1 MHEGHAGVA
10 RYSIS
15 TPPGDV
21 VPLLSVAMRTA
32 APALLLLVLA
42 AGATTAG
49 RATEPNAETRRW
61 WGHIQVLSSD
71 DMEGRDTG
79 SDGYKRAAAYVA
91 DQFERNGIT
100 PAGERRYYQA
110 VPIRSLR
117 LNTRRSSAEIVGDR
131 GTQRLRWLQQI
142 TVAPAAGLPRQISG
156 RLVFAGSDNASGL
169 DTSGAIV
176 VRLNPERFVPGAP
189 AQAAPP
195 PRAAAV
201 IGIDSAVGVEP
212 TRWPAAYAV
221 AMTLADAPAPAPPT
235 GPLAF
240 RFNPAQADVLFEGS
254 GHTYK
259 ELLGL
264 AAEQQP
270 VPSFALQGT
279 LNIRLQFDLD
289 MLESDNVIGV
299 LRGADPAL
307 ADEYVV
313 LSAHLDGYGIGEPWG
328 SDRTYNGAFDDAA
341 YVATLIDFAERLRES
356 GTRLRRSLLFAI
368 VTGEEKGLLG
378 SRYYTQ
384 HLTVPRE
391 QLVANVNLDQLRPI
405 FPLHTLTT
413 LAVDDSSLGDTV
425 RQVAATMGIRIQPD
439 PEPLRNL
446 LRRSD
451 HINFIQ
457 IGVPAV
463 GFIFGFEKGTPDE
476 AAYRRWYADRYHTP
490 LDDLTQPWDPAAAA
504 KFNDF
509 FGRVVTSL
517 ANADGRPTWKAG
529 STLAPRN

>member
-1 MHEGHAGVA
+1 M
-10 RYSIS
+10 
-15 TPPGDV
+15 
-21 VPLLSVAMRTA
+21 
-32 APALLLLVLA
+32 LLLLLA
-42 AGATTAG
+42 LDITTAG
-49 RATEPNAETRRW
+49 RATEPNADTRRW
-61 WGHIQVLSSD
+61 WSHIQMLSGD
-71 DMEGRDTG
+71 NMEGRDTG
-79 SDGYKRAAAYVA
+79 SDGYKRAAAYVVN
-91 DQFERNGIT
+91 QFERNGIT
-100 PAGERRYYQA
+100 GAGERGFYQT
-110 VPIRSLR
+110 VPIRVLR
-117 LNTRRSSAEIVGDR
+117 LNTRRSSAEITRDSGKH
-131 GTQRLRWLQQI
+131 RLRWLQQI
-142 TVAPAAGLPRQISG
+142 TVGPSAGLPRQLSG
-156 RLVFAGSDNASGL
+156 RLVFAGSDNAAPL
-169 DTSGAIV
+169 DTAGAIV

-189 AQAAPP
+189 AQPAPP
-195 PRAAAV
+195 QRAAAV
-201 IGIDSAVGVEP
+201 IGIDSALGVEP

-221 AMTLADAPAPAPPT
+221 AMSLADGPAPAPPT
-235 GPLAF
+235 GPLTF
-240 RFNPAQADVLFEGS
+240 RFNPAHADVLLEGS
-254 GHTYK
+254 GHTYQ

-264 AAEQQP
+264 AAKGEP
-270 VPSFALQGT
+270 VPSFVLPGT
-279 LNIRLQFDLD
+279 LTIRMQLD
-289 MLESDNVIGV
+289 SSAITSDNVIGI
-299 LRGADPAL
+299 LHGSDPAL
-307 ADEYVV
+307 ANEYVV

-328 SDRTYNGAFDDAA
+328 SDRIYNGAFDDAA

-391 QLVANVNLDQLRPI
+391 QLVANINLDQLRPI

-425 RQVAATMGIRIQPD
+425 RQVAATMAIRIQPD

-476 AAYRRWYADRYHTP
+476 AAYRRWYVDRYHTP

-509 FGRVVTSL
+509 FGRVVTSI
-517 ANADGRPTWKAG
+517 ANADGRPAWKAG
-529 STLAPRN
+529 STLAPRAQ